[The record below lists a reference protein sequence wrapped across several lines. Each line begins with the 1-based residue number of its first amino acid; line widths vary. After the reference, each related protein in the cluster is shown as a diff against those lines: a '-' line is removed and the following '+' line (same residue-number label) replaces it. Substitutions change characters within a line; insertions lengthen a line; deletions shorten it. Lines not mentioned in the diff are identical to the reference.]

1 MGHGKC
7 QKSSQKQKTEDED
20 EVMEEFSIIQ
30 PTEVDNSNDSKSFD
44 SDDDDQVLQAVKQ
57 NQSKKNNTT
66 FIVLDDMAPKIILNN
81 TSLEQTKETGCGKG
95 LIQIAPGEGKIP
107 TNLMRVATPI

>member
-1 MGHGKC
+1 MGGWPEDIKI
-7 QKSSQKQKTEDED
+7 QRLATRNAKKEALEVKRNTSQKQKTEDED

-57 NQSKKNNTT
+57 NQSKQNNTT
-66 FIVLDDMAPKIILNN
+66 FIVPDDMAPLALFSKQKLVSIFL
-81 TSLEQTKETGCGKG
+81 Q
-95 LIQIAPGEGKIP
+95 
-107 TNLMRVATPI
+107 